1 MTRTSKVSRKTSE
14 TDIEIELNIDGTGK
28 YNIDTGVNFFNHML
42 ESFSKHSFIDL
53 NIKAI
58 GDIEIDDHHTVE
70 DVGILLGE
78 AFLEAIGDKKGIRR
92 MGHAI
97 VPMDDSVATVA
108 IDISGRSYCNMK
120 LDFKNDKIGDMSS
133 DVVVHFFESFAS
145 SGKINIYG
153 TCEGANDHHKAEALF
168 KAFAKSL
175 YDACKIEHDEIL
187 STKGALQLF
196 K

>member
-1 MTRTSKVSRKTSE
+1 MARISNLSRKTSE

-28 YNIDTGVNFFNHML
+28 YDIDTGVNFFNHML

-53 NIKAI
+53 KIKAV

-78 AFLEAIGDKKGIRR
+78 AFNEAIGDKRGIRR
-92 MGHAI
+92 MSHAI

-108 IDISGRSYCNMK
+108 IDISGRSYCNMS
-120 LDFKNDKIGDMSS
+120 LDFKNDKIGDLTS
-133 DVVVHFFESFAS
+133 DIIVHFFESFAS

-153 TCEGANDHHKAEALF
+153 TCEGSNDHHKAEAVF
-168 KAFAKSL
+168 KAFAKAL

-187 STKGALQLF
+187 STKGVL
-196 K
+196 

>member
-1 MTRTSKVSRKTSE
+1 MTRIAKVSRKTSE

-28 YNIDTGVNFFNHML
+28 YDIDTGVNFFNHML
-42 ESFSKHSFIDL
+42 ESFSKHSFMDL

-78 AFLEAIGDKKGIRR
+78 AFAEAIGDKKGIRR

-97 VPMDDSVATVA
+97 VPMD
-108 IDISGRSYCNMK
+108 RSYCNMD
-120 LDFKNDKIGDMSS
+120 LDFKHDKIGDLSS

-175 YDACKIEHDEIL
+175 YDGCKIEHDEIL
-187 STKGALQLF
+187 STKGVL
-196 K
+196 

>member
-108 IDISGRSYCNMK
+108 IDISGRSYCNMD
-120 LDFKNDKIGDMSS
+120 LDFKHDKIGDLSS

-145 SGKINIYG
+145 SGMINIYG

-187 STKGALQLF
+187 STKGVL
-196 K
+196 

>member
-1 MTRTSKVSRKTSE
+1 MTRVANASRKTSE

-28 YNIDTGVNFFNHML
+28 YEIDTGVNFFNHML
-42 ESFSKHSFIDL
+42 ESFSRHSFIDL
-53 NIKAI
+53 KIKAI

-78 AFLEAIGDKKGIRR
+78 VFAEAIGDKKGIRR

-108 IDISGRSYCNMK
+108 IDISGRSYCNMD
-120 LDFKNDKIGDMSS
+120 LDFKHDKIGDLSS

-153 TCEGANDHHKAEALF
+153 TCEGANDHHKAGALF

-175 YDACKIEHDEIL
+175 YDGCKIEHDEIL
-187 STKGALQLF
+187 STKGVL
-196 K
+196 